1 MRGNPDPDTMRS
13 SYEAPAGSLLRPQ
26 YQPFVVVLDPRAV
39 LRLRPPGPHIALR
52 IDDFGCQ
59 KGNPVPRSQKHPLLR
74 KIASRRRRLERTG
87 GRLHGIDLEDQS
99 LKLDQ
104 TRYSTL
110 LGERILTARE
120 TEVLYH
126 VARGQTD
133 KEIAEN
139 LFVSRRTVS
148 NHVSNILNKLAVAN
162 RREAVRAAFRIG
174 LI

>member
-1 MRGNPDPDTMRS
+1 
-13 SYEAPAGSLLRPQ
+13 
-26 YQPFVVVLDPRAV
+26 
-39 LRLRPPGPHIALR
+39 
-52 IDDFGCQ
+52 
-59 KGNPVPRSQKHPLLR
+59 
-74 KIASRRRRLERTG
+74 
-87 GRLHGIDLEDQS
+87 LHGIDLEDQS